1 MFTGIVETCGRI
13 AELRKSGR
21 NLSLAIE
28 SEIGH
33 ELKVDQSVAHD
44 GVCLTVTEVEG
55 NQHRVDLV
63 EETLQRTRLGM
74 LRPGDRVNLER
85 SLRVGDRLDG
95 HIVQGHVDAT
105 GRCERLIDRE
115 GSVLM
120 EFSYPPDYRNM
131 LVDKGSITINGVSLT
146 LIDPGEARFRVTVI
160 PYTLEHTTLGLL
172 KAGEEV
178 NLEFDVLAKYFARHM
193 EAYTRT

>member
-55 NQHRVDLV
+55 NLHRVDLV
-63 EETLQRTRLGM
+63 EETLQRTRLGK

>member
-55 NQHRVDLV
+55 NLHRVDLV
-63 EETLQRTRLGM
+63 EETLQRTRLGK

-105 GRCERLIDRE
+105 GRCERVIDRE

>member
-55 NQHRVDLV
+55 NLHRVDLV

>member
-13 AELRKSGR
+13 AELRKSGG

-55 NQHRVDLV
+55 KQHRVDLV
-63 EETLQRTRLGM
+63 EETLQRTRLGK

-105 GRCERLIDRE
+105 GRCERVIDRE

>member
-1 MFTGIVETCGRI
+1 MFTGIVETCGQV
-13 AELRKSGR
+13 AELRKSGG

-28 SEIGH
+28 SDISR
-33 ELKVDQSVAHD
+33 ELKVDQSVAHE

-55 NQHRVDLV
+55 KIHRVDLV
-63 EETLQRTRLGM
+63 EETLQRTRLGK

-85 SLRVGDRLDG
+85 SLRAGDRLDG
-95 HIVQGHVDAT
+95 HIVQGHVDAL
-105 GRCERLIDRE
+105 GCCEQVIDRE
-115 GSVLM
+115 GSVIL
-120 EFSYPPDYRNM
+120 EFSFPPDYRNM

-146 LIDPGEARFRVTVI
+146 LIDPGETRFRVSVI
-160 PYTLEHTTLGLL
+160 PYTLAHTTLGLL

-178 NLEFDVLAKYFARHM
+178 NLEFDILAKYFARHM